1 MAFRNPTPGFLLD
14 HKYRLAERIGGGGMG
29 DVFRAEHV
37 VTSRSV
43 AIKFLHP
50 ELADNAELSQRF
62 FQEAQAV
69 NRIRHPNIVDVLDA
83 GVSDLGPYI
92 VMEHLDGESVGTA
105 LARFGR
111 FEMDAAVGTAIPVLE
126 ALDAAH
132 RAGIIHRDLKPEN
145 VFIAFDSSRGAAVVR
160 LLDFGIAK
168 VLDADADNPQPRT
181 RTGVVFG
188 TPDYL
193 SPEQATGEV
202 LIDGRSD
209 LFAVG
214 VLIYE
219 LLTGTRPFRAATA
232 VATAFKVVHTEAP
245 ALGAAG
251 ISVDPRLEAAVQRL
265 LQKDPSQ
272 RFPTAGDVIRELE
285 RIVPEPQKRVAAL
298 GRIINVPRRIAIHA
312 SQGGSHSSSHSSSHE
327 SERHAGSLHKDSGI
341 RPWSGGGIA
350 ASSTRPAL
358 RLSSTRLSDA
368 GNPPPRAESPKVVP
382 RMLALDDKAT
392 RQNVGDFIAQ
402 ARGSDPPSLPRSQS
416 SPRSSDARSSESR
429 PTELRSSDPRPEP
442 RSVDPAPVKQV
453 QVRPFPK
460 RFEGKYQVR
469 GPVLRSVD
477 KSIVDVYGKSARDG
491 VVSQMPSQYGSEFRH
506 DSINALVGYEL
517 EALDV
522 YMELA
527 TAMLLPDLTQWR
539 HLGRQAV
546 GGELFNVLRTLLRP
560 SPDLLAL
567 IRRGVST
574 WSRLFTFGSWRVAK
588 GPSGKVALQISEFDP
603 ASLPLRLWV
612 VGMIE
617 ETACRA
623 MSADVKVAITLGELG
638 FTPDLAIE
646 MG

>member
-1 MAFRNPTPGFLLD
+1 MAFRNPTPGFVLD
-14 HKYRLAERIGGGGMG
+14 NKYRLAERIGGGGMG
-29 DVFRAEHV
+29 DVFRAEHM

-111 FEMDAAVGTAIPVLE
+111 FEVEAVIGTAIPVLE

-145 VFIAFDSSRGAAVVR
+145 VFIAFDSSKGVAVVR

-168 VLDADADNPQPRT
+168 VLDSDGQMPRT

-193 SPEQATGEV
+193 SPEQATGESS
-202 LIDGRSD
+202 IDGRSD

-214 VLIYE
+214 VLMYE
-219 LLTGTRPFRAATA
+219 LLTGSRPFRAATA

-245 ALGAAG
+245 TISAAG
-251 ISVDPRLEAAVQRL
+251 VHVDPRLEAAVQRL
-265 LQKDPSQ
+265 LQKDPSA
-272 RFPTAGDVIRELE
+272 RFSTAGDVARELE
-285 RIVPEPQKRVAAL
+285 RIVPDMTKRVASL
-298 GRIINVPRRIAIHA
+298 GRIINVPRRLAMQSTHGA
-312 SQGGSHSSSHSSSHE
+312 LTGLGGGYGSSHDSGPVIKE
-327 SERHAGSLHKDSGI
+327 SGI
-341 RPWSGGGIA
+341 RPWSGASSFGPPPIA

-358 RLSSTRLSDA
+358 RLSSPRLSDP
-368 GNPPPRAESPKVVP
+368 GPSPRADSPRISP
-382 RMLALDDKAT
+382 RLQLDDRAT
-392 RQNVGDFIAQ
+392 RANVGDLMSQ
-402 ARGSDPPSLPRSQS
+402 ARGSDPPAALPRPASS
-416 SPRSSDARSSESR
+416 SPPRSAEARSN
-429 PTELRSSDPRPEP
+429 SDFHRLSDLTP
-442 RSVDPAPVKQV
+442 SAAKV
-453 QVRPFPK
+453 QVRPFPA
-460 RFEGKYQVR
+460 RFAGKYQVR

-477 KSIVDVYGKSARDG
+477 RSLVDSYGKTKRDI
-491 VVSQMPSQYGSEFRH
+491 VVGQLPTQYATDFRH
-506 DSINALVGYEL
+506 ESINALVGYEL
-517 EALDV
+517 EALDA
-522 YMELA
+522 YMEIA
-527 TAMLLPDLTQWR
+527 TSIVLPDTSTWR
-539 HLGRQAV
+539 QLGRQAV
-546 GGELFNVLRTLLRP
+546 GGELLSVLRTLLRP
-560 SPDLLAL
+560 STDLLAL

-588 GPSGKVALQISEFDP
+588 SPSGRVSLHISEFDP

-623 MSADVKVAITLGELG
+623 SSSDVKVTIAQGELG

-646 MG
+646 LG

>member
-1 MAFRNPTPGFLLD
+1 MAFKNPTPGFVLD
-14 HKYRLAERIGGGGMG
+14 NKYRLAERIGGGGMG
-29 DVFRAEHV
+29 DVFRAEHM

-50 ELADNAELSQRF
+50 ELVDNAELSQRF

-111 FEMDAAVGTAIPVLE
+111 FEVDAVVGTAIPVLE

-145 VFIAFDSSRGAAVVR
+145 VFIAFDASKGVAVVR

-168 VLDADADNPQPRT
+168 VLDSDGQMPRT

-193 SPEQATGEV
+193 SPEQATGESS
-202 LIDGRSD
+202 IDGRSD

-214 VLIYE
+214 VLMYE

-245 ALGAAG
+245 TISAAG
-251 ISVDPRLEAAVQRL
+251 VHVDPRLEAAVQRL
-265 LQKDPSQ
+265 LQKDPSA
-272 RFPTAGDVIRELE
+272 RFATASDVARELE
-285 RIVPEPQKRVAAL
+285 RIVPDVTKRVSSL
-298 GRIINVPRRIAIHA
+298 GRIINVPRRLAMLSTQGA
-312 SQGGSHSSSHSSSHE
+312 LTGLGGGYGSQH
-327 SERHAGSLHKDSGI
+327 DSGPVIKESI
-341 RPWSGGGIA
+341 RPWSGSSAFGPPPIA

-358 RLSSTRLSDA
+358 RMSSPRLSDP
-368 GNPPPRAESPKVVP
+368 GPSPRSDAPRISP
-382 RMLALDDKAT
+382 RLSSLDDRAT
-392 RQNVGDFIAQ
+392 RANVGELMSQ
-402 ARGSDPPSLPRSQS
+402 ARGSDPPAPMARPVSSIPPRSAE
-416 SPRSSDARSSESR
+416 ARSNSEVR
-429 PTELRSSDPRPEP
+429 LLSDLTP
-442 RSVDPAPVKQV
+442 SAAKV
-453 QVRPFPK
+453 QVRPFPA
-460 RFEGKYQVR
+460 RFAGKYQVR

-477 KSIVDVYGKSARDG
+477 RSLGDSYGKAKRDI
-491 VVSQMPSQYGSEFRH
+491 VVGQLPTQYANEFRH
-506 DSINALVGYEL
+506 GSINALVGYEL
-517 EALDV
+517 EALDA
-522 YMELA
+522 YMEIA
-527 TAMLLPDLTQWR
+527 TSIVLPDTSTWR
-539 HLGRQAV
+539 QLGRQAV
-546 GGELFNVLRTLLRP
+546 GGELLNVLRTLLRP
-560 SPDLLAL
+560 STDLLAL

-588 GPSGKVALQISEFDP
+588 SPSGRVSLQISEFDP

-623 MSADVKVAITLGELG
+623 TSSDVKVTITLGELG

-646 MG
+646 LG